1 MPVATLEH
9 VSLAYGHVPLL
20 DHVDLVIEPGDK
32 LALIGRNG
40 TGKSSLL
47 KVLAG
52 QAPAD
57 DGVVWR
63 KPDLRLAWVQQEP
76 ALDPQATVFDTA
88 AEGLGEIRTLL
99 IEYEHV
105 AQALHDGGPQAAAR
119 FEEISSRLDAA
130 GGWSFKSRIDA
141 VVSRLGLQP
150 DAKVASLSGGQRK
163 RLALARAL
171 VSEPEL
177 LLLDEPTNH
186 LDVESIEWLEEL
198 LRDFSGAVLLVTH
211 DRVFLDRV
219 AGRIVELD
227 RGRLASY
234 PGNYSAFRQAKEQQL
249 AVEAQQRDKF
259 DRVLA
264 QEEAW
269 IRRGV
274 EARRTRDEGR
284 VRRLESL
291 RRERA
296 ARRERVGRVDF
307 TVDEGIRSGRLVA
320 ELTNVSKS
328 YGDKTVVRDFSTRIL
343 RGDKVGLI
351 GPNGAG
357 KTTLLRLILGE
368 LAPDSGSVR
377 LGSKLAVAYYDQF
390 RNKLDEETSVFDTV
404 AQGSDYVEVAGTRKH
419 VMSYLGDFLFA
430 PERVRSPV
438 KSLSG
443 GERNRLLLARLFAK
457 PANLLVLD
465 EPTNDLDLETLEL
478 LEDLLQDYAGTVM
491 LVSHDRAFLDNVVTQ
506 VIAFDGGGRWIDN
519 PGGYAEWAR
528 VVGERQARESAPVA
542 QLQPQVEPVRARRTA
557 REDRMS
563 YKETQEL
570 AALPGRIEALE
581 QEQAELGRQLADG
594 EFYRGDPDQ
603 VKAAGLRYREIENE
617 LTELLTRWEALESR
631 RRATSS

>member
-1 MPVATLEH
+1 MPVATLEN

-20 DHVDLVIEPGDK
+20 DRVQLVIEPGDK
-32 LALIGRNG
+32 IALIGRNG

-52 QAPAD
+52 EAAAD

-63 KPDLRLAWVQQEP
+63 KPELRLAYLSQEP
-76 ALDPQATVFDTA
+76 VLDPEATVFDA
-88 AEGLGEIRTLL
+88 AAAGLGEMRALL
-99 IEYEHV
+99 GEYERAAH
-105 AQALHDGGPQAAAR
+105 ALHDGGNEAAAA
-119 FEEISSRLDAA
+119 FERVSSQLDAL
-130 GGWSFKSRIDA
+130 GGWRFKSRIDT
-141 VVSRLGLQP
+141 VVSRLSLQAA
-150 DAKVASLSGGQRK
+150 AKVASLSGGQRK

-186 LDVESIEWLEEL
+186 LDIDSIEWLEMW
-198 LRDFSGAVLLVTH
+198 LRDFDGALLLVTH

-219 AGRIVELD
+219 VSRIVELD
-227 RGRLASY
+227 RGKLSSY
-234 PGNYSAFRQAKEQQL
+234 PGNYSAFREAKIQQL
-249 AVEAQQRDKF
+249 AVEAQQQEKF

-274 EARRTRDEGR
+274 EARRTRDAGR
-284 VRRLESL
+284 VRRLEAL
-291 RRERA
+291 RAERA

-307 TVDEGIRSGRLVA
+307 TVDEGIRSGKLVA
-320 ELTNVSKS
+320 ELAHVAKAF
-328 YGDKTVVRDFSTRIL
+328 GDTVVVSDFSARIL

-368 LAPDSGSVR
+368 LAPDSGTVR
-377 LGSKLAVAYYDQF
+377 RGTKLSIAYYDQF
-390 RNKLDEETSVFDTV
+390 RNQLDEEASVFDTV
-404 AQGSDYVEVAGTRKH
+404 AEGSDFVEIGSARRH
-419 VMSYLGDFLFA
+419 VISYLGDFLFA

-478 LEDLLQDYAGTVM
+478 LEDLLQDYAGTVL

-506 VIAFDGGGRWIDN
+506 VVAFDGAGRWIEN
-519 PGGYAEWAR
+519 PGGYQEWSR
-528 VVGERQARESAPVA
+528 VVSQRA
-542 QLQPQVEPVRARRTA
+542 PQVGVPEPRAERARTA
-557 REDRMS
+557 RPSRAARMS
-563 YKETQEL
+563 HKDAQEL
-570 AALPGRIEALE
+570 ADLPERVEALE
-581 QEQAELGRQLADG
+581 QEQAELGRRLAEG
-594 EFYRGDPDQ
+594 EFYRSDPDQ
-603 VKAAGLRYREIENE
+603 VKAATLRYREIEDL
-617 LTELLTRWEALESR
+617 LTELLMRWEELEAR
-631 RRATSS
+631 KRASAGS